1 LKLTGNWQH
10 VVAKGEMSLV
20 LGDGDDW
27 GISGGTRMK
36 FISFRTG
43 QVHQVRFIC
52 HAKLNELHVK
62 VVKSGQTF
70 GRMSRWIDKLAG

>member
-27 GISGGTRMK
+27 GNNWGNKDEVHLISHGTGAPGAFHLPCK
-36 FISFRTG
+36 
-43 QVHQVRFIC
+43 
-52 HAKLNELHVK
+52 AK
-62 VVKSGQTF
+62 
-70 GRMSRWIDKLAG
+70 